1 MTKPKKPQTNPIEE
15 AIGGRAK
22 TKEDLKLVV
31 KTPETPSRVLR
42 DAPEQPL
49 TQNEMVDLEELN
61 RQTEERFLDNDL
73 TQEEKRILG
82 QNPTITTPKIPQI
95 PVSKPNPQPETE
107 TSSQESQPPLKAD
120 YTCVGCGTFYG
131 DKSKLNL
138 VKKCAICVS
147 LQTDNLEKHVEAYN
161 KTAGKLGIPKMPI
174 SGSELAGKMEDAINK
189 AGIKTIPAEDKDLTA
204 LKEYIL
210 DNGFTVAG
218 VAMHIVML
226 CAQPMVTP
234 ATPDWDFGDRANI
247 PDMVFQ
253 ILRCPGYLEGIWPSL
268 RIVMGSNKGNSAWTA
283 GIATTIAFFDCIRT
297 LPALVGL
304 QK

>member
-1 MTKPKKPQTNPIEE
+1 MAESLGQAMNEV
-15 AIGGRAK
+15 AK
-22 TKEDLKLVV
+22 TPAGYICQCGENCK
-31 KTPETPSRVLR
+31 
-42 DAPEQPL
+42 AQ
-49 TQNEMVDLEELN
+49 
-61 RQTEERFLDNDL
+61 DNH
-73 TQEEKRILG
+73 
-82 QNPTITTPKIPQI
+82 
-95 PVSKPNPQPETE
+95 
-107 TSSQESQPPLKAD
+107 A
-120 YTCVGCGTFYG
+120 
-131 DKSKLNL
+131 
-138 VKKCAICVS
+138 
-147 LQTDNLEKHVEAYN
+147 KHVEAYN
-161 KTAGKLGIPKMPI
+161 KTAEKLNIPK
-174 SGSELAGKMEDAINK
+174 
-189 AGIKTIPAEDKDLTA
+189 IKTVVEAAQKQNELNEKILSPAEDKDLTA

-234 ATPDWDFGDRANI
+234 ATPDWDFVDRANI

-283 GIATTIAFFDCIRT
+283 GIATTIAFFDCLRT